1 MNKHNKYIELLST
14 NLEERQ
20 KYYKKI
26 LFIVSLSQ
34 VFGGAGLAAGL
45 TVGALIAKDILGT
58 DTQGYPL
65 LYSHLVQLV
74 QHI

>member
-1 MNKHNKYIELLST
+1 MNKHNKHNKYIELLST

-45 TVGALIAKDILGT
+45 TVGALIA
-58 DTQGYPL
+58 
-65 LYSHLVQLV
+65 
-74 QHI
+74 

>member
-26 LFIVSLSQ
+26 LFIVSL
-34 VFGGAGLAAGL
+34 
-45 TVGALIAKDILGT
+45 
-58 DTQGYPL
+58 
-65 LYSHLVQLV
+65 
-74 QHI
+74 